1 MVLKNIFCS
10 LRFPYRMQIID
21 SLKSSFLIYWMLYRK
36 HYRSSH
42 PEVFLRTP
50 LHTAQCKN
58 LLSRTQKVHT
68 KGTIVH
74 SFTSLYSAIFLLH
87 FSVSFTVPWQIFF
100 TFLLPLR
107 IFCFFNFYFLISFCF
122 CFSSAFFKVLFGTF
136 FVKRFSLYG
145 RKKCSNF
152 YFLKICSRFIS
163 RNNISR
169 RKHQDLVSVIKNQ
182 TDQGNIEYD
191 SKIVMR

>member
-1 MVLKNIFCS
+1 MILKDIFCN
-10 LRFPYRMQIID
+10 LRFPYRMRIID
-21 SLKSSFLIYWMLYRK
+21 SLKSSFLISWMLYRK
-36 HYRSSH
+36 HYR
-42 PEVFLRTP
+42 R
-50 LHTAQCKN
+50 HTAKIYYQK
-58 LLSRTQKVHT
+58 LRKFIQKVQQS
-68 KGTIVH
+68 IV
-74 SFTSLYSAIFLLH
+74 SLPFIQQFFLLH

-100 TFLLPLR
+100 TFLLPLG

-122 CFSSAFFKVLFGTF
+122 CFSSAFFKVLFGIF

-182 TDQGNIEYD
+182 TDQG
-191 SKIVMR
+191 KH